1 MPAFERMTLTF
12 ILTIHKTISKTRRV
26 REGGSTPMDV
36 ATNVI
41 LIQNEKPTNIQSKQD
56 LKPSLWQLSSSDD
69 ILKLHND
76 IVNEFQSYKRN
87 VQKQL
92 LEQVLSTSFFEEES
106 MEIKDDMSYYM
117 SGENRG
123 KCVCVKCSEI
133 YPNSVSKC
141 LKCGYIPNTITNKTI
156 LYEGVPSKH
165 PDHPPIVK
173 LG

>member
-36 ATNVI
+36 ANNVI

-76 IVNEFQSYKRN
+76 IVNEFQSYKEMFRNSCWNKFCLPHSLKRKVWKSKMICHITCLVKIEVNVSALTAQKYTQILYWN
-87 VQKQL
+87 VQ
-92 LEQVLSTSFFEEES
+92 
-106 MEIKDDMSYYM
+106 
-117 SGENRG
+117 
-123 KCVCVKCSEI
+123 
-133 YPNSVSKC
+133 SVA
-141 LKCGYIPNTITNKTI
+141 IAQAQ
-156 LYEGVPSKH
+156 
-165 PDHPPIVK
+165 
-173 LG
+173 

>member
-123 KCVCVKCSEI
+123 KCV
-133 YPNSVSKC
+133 
-141 LKCGYIPNTITNKTI
+141 
-156 LYEGVPSKH
+156 
-165 PDHPPIVK
+165 
-173 LG
+173 

>member
-1 MPAFERMTLTF
+1 MPAFEIMTLTF

-41 LIQNEKPTNIQSKQD
+41 FIQNEKPTNIQSKQD
-56 LKPSLWQLSSSDD
+56 IKPSLWQLSSSDD

-76 IVNEFQSYKRN
+76 IVSEFQSYKRN

-141 LKCGYIPNTITNKTI
+141 PKCGYSPSTITNKTI

-165 PDHPPIVK
+165 LDNP
-173 LG
+173 LM